1 MQHEKFHIKQKTL
14 SLKPKLPYL
23 DFFWNKQPGICG
35 TAMFHPKRE
44 NFKIGKKNYTLIWN

>member
-35 TAMFHPKRE
+35 TATFHPKRE